1 LQITKIED
9 AIMKKAI
16 RLAIS
21 LVLTAGLP
29 LSPAFAEEAAGIWH
43 GKLMGQLNILIR
55 IEKDATGYKGVL
67 ESPDQAKFRAALD
80 TVSATP
86 DTLSFTVA
94 RVNGRYEGK
103 WDETKKAWVGT
114 WTQGAELPLEL
125 KRIDEAQAAAF
136 DHKRPQVDAAQ
147 AALGQYHVET
157 VSLPAAVAG
166 VTLAGT
172 YSAPKG
178 EGPFPAVVLIAGSG
192 PNTRDEDVFGHKVFL
207 VLADALNRAGIAV
220 LRYDKRGVGASTGA
234 YAQATTAD
242 FASDAEVAA
251 RWLSARKDVKTIGLI
266 GHSEGGIIAPIVANR
281 DPAVKFIVMLAG
293 SGVRG
298 DRILLGQQESIGRAS
313 GLPES
318 VLSQAAAANR
328 LIYDAII
335 ADPDHAATAA
345 RTVIAA
351 QLPPGQTTDTPAI
364 DAMIQQ
370 VTTPW
375 MVHFLTYDPQ
385 PELKKLKTPV
395 LAVIG
400 EKDLQVPAAENLPAI
415 SAALKGNPDA
425 TVSELPGLNHLF
437 QTAVTGAPSE
447 YAGIEETFAPSA
459 LKLISD
465 WISARTK

>member
-1 LQITKIED
+1 
-9 AIMKKAI
+9 MKKAI

-21 LVLTAGLP
+21 LVLAAGLP

-67 ESPDQAKFRAALD
+67 ESPDQARFKTALD

-86 DTLSFTVA
+86 DTLSFAVT
-94 RVNGRYEGK
+94 RINGRYEGR
-103 WDETKKAWVGT
+103 WDETQKAWIGT

-136 DHKRPQVDAAQ
+136 DRKRPQVDAAQ
-147 AALGQYHVET
+147 AALSQYHVEA
-157 VSLPAAVAG
+157 VSLPTSDTG

-220 LRYDKRGVGASTGA
+220 LRYDKRGVGASTGH

-242 FASDAEVAA
+242 FANDAEAAA

-281 DPAVKFIVMLAG
+281 DPKVAFVVLLAG

-298 DRILLGQQESIGRAS
+298 DRLLLSQQESIGRAS
-313 GLPES
+313 GLSEN

-335 ADPDHAATAA
+335 ADPAHADAAA
-345 RTVIAA
+345 RAVVEAQKTPDHPQDPKTV
-351 QLPPGQTTDTPAI
+351 DAI
-364 DAMIQQ
+364 IKQI
-370 VTTPW
+370 TTPW
-375 MVHFLTYDPQ
+375 MVHFLSYDPQ

-395 LAVIG
+395 LALIG
-400 EKDLQVPAAENLPAI
+400 EKDLQVPADENLPALRD
-415 SAALKGNPDA
+415 ALKDNKDA
-425 TVSELPGLNHLF
+425 TVSELPGLNHMF
-437 QTAVTGAPSE
+437 QTATTGAPSE
-447 YAGIEETFAPSA
+447 YAETEETIAPSA
-459 LKLISD
+459 LKLITD
-465 WISARTK
+465 WIRARTK